1 MGTTSGSAER
11 GTLFPPTLRRG
22 RVHTRRVLRQHGVSE
37 RRLGSS
43 DFPRVLPGCYAVG
56 EGPAE
61 LREVARVAQ
70 RIVVPGSV
78 ISHVTAAELIGLP
91 VPTRLT
97 RGGGEPVHCTVE
109 PVRKRAS
116 ARGLKIHVRAGRR
129 SVPFE
134 GLTIAHPVDILL
146 DLAPLL
152 SLDELVACID
162 SLGSMR
168 RENIRVPVETIR
180 IAARTVSGRGVRAL
194 RAAAREAR
202 DAVDSPRETQTRLM
216 LLRAGYPEPEINRPI
231 IDPATDK
238 EYRIDLAYARW
249 KIAIEYDGKDHFTL
263 KQKRSDHYKDEL
275 LHREGWTVLR
285 LTVDDHID
293 SRDFFL
299 RLDDMIAQAE
309 TRLLDGP
316 QRDPTIPGD

>member
-1 MGTTSGSAER
+1 MTSESAAR
-11 GTLFPPTLRRG
+11 GTLFPPTLRKG
-22 RVHTRRVLRQHGVSE
+22 RVHTRMVLRQHGVSE
-37 RRLGSS
+37 RRLGSP
-43 DFPRVLPGCYAVG
+43 DFPRILPGCYAVG
-56 EGPAE
+56 EGTVE

-78 ISHVTAAELIGLP
+78 ISGVTAAELLGLP

-97 RGGGEPVHCTVE
+97 WGEGEAIHCTVE
-109 PVRKRAS
+109 PGRKRAS

-129 SVPFE
+129 SIPFE

-146 DLAPLL
+146 DLASVLPL
-152 SLDELVACID
+152 DDLVACID

-168 RENIRVPVETIR
+168 RGNVRVPVETVR
-180 IAARTVSGRGVRAL
+180 IAARIVSGRGVRAL

-202 DAVDSPRETQTRLM
+202 DAVDSPRETRSRLM

-238 EYRIDLAYARW
+238 EYRIDLAYVRW

-263 KQKRSDHYKDEL
+263 EQKRSDHYKDEL

-285 LTVDDHID
+285 MTVDDHID
-293 SRDFFL
+293 PRDFFL
-299 RLDDMIAQAE
+299 RLEDMIAQAE
-309 TRLLDGP
+309 TRPLDGP
-316 QRDPTIPGD
+316 QRDPTAPAA